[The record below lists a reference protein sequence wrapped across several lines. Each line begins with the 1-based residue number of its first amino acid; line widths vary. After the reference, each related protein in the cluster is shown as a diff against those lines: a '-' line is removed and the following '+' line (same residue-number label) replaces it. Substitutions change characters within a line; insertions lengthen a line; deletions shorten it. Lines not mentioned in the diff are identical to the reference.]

1 MFGQQLQQLRKRA
14 TRMLRGRQ
22 GAVPRV
28 LCADDDEA
36 VRMLCVTTLERSGY
50 VVDVAA
56 NGREALD
63 RIEQRRYSAILLDL
77 GLSHLH
83 GTTLLSL
90 LRQHRP
96 EVLDRVIVITGAS
109 DAGLIG
115 TEGVRLVVK
124 KPFDRLQLLEAVH
137 DCCAFDDTVSLRERR
152 ARPSGSAVK

>member
-1 MFGQQLQQLRKRA
+1 MFGQQLQHLRQRA
-14 TRMLRGRQ
+14 TRMLRGRH
-22 GAVPRV
+22 GAMPRV

-36 VRMLCVTTLERSGY
+36 VRTLCVTTLERSGY
-50 VVDVAA
+50 VVDVAS

-90 LRQHRP
+90 LRQGRP
-96 EVLDRVIVITGAS
+96 EMLDRVIVITGAS

-115 TEGVRLVVK
+115 TEGVKRVMK
-124 KPFDRLQLLEAVH
+124 KPFSHHLLLEAVH
-137 DCCAFDDTVSLRERR
+137 DCCAFDETVSLRERR
-152 ARPSGSAVK
+152 ARPSGPAVE